1 MIIALLGC
9 VCFLASLRLL
19 QSKRQSLVA
28 ANRQGG
34 AFHPG
39 GASSALSTRVVPRS
53 TAAAPRPDRPPPGAD
68 LAVPGSGAVARVFK
82 SRIEARLAAPQP
94 DGEALADLVAEWA
107 CLDTAS
113 CIAWIESLP
122 QGEARPAALGTIVRA
137 AALVL
142 AEHSARE
149 ATALVSSQ
157 LDKSD
162 PQRDPAIVGIVQ
174 RLAQRRP
181 AEAAGWV
188 GSFPPSRLQ
197 IEAAREVAAQWAE
210 TDAPSAARWINT
222 LPPGPMRDEAASAL
236 CRHLVPLDPGA
247 AELWMA
253 SIGDTAR
260 RAGIAEEMASAP
272 QGQPSAGK

>member
-1 MIIALLGC
+1 MS
-9 VCFLASLRLL
+9 ASPP
-19 QSKRQSLVA
+19 A
-28 ANRQGG
+28 AE
-34 AFHPG
+34 
-39 GASSALSTRVVPRS
+39 
-53 TAAAPRPDRPPPGAD
+53 

-157 LDKSD
+157 LDRSD

-181 AEAAGWV
+181 AEAADWV

-236 CRHLVPLDPGA
+236 CRHLIPLDPAA

-260 RAGIAEEMASAP
+260 RVGIAEELASAP
-272 QGQPSAGK
+272 QGLPSAGK